1 MIIDNKNQ
9 ELAEWLVKGS
19 GNQSRRDYAHEGAA
33 MGSMRGTLRM
43 LSPMALLTEYT

>member
-43 LSPMALLTEYT
+43 LSPMVLLTEYT